1 MAEDYFEPMS
11 KVEQIKAEIDQLSFR
26 EKCELNALLHTWP
39 DDEWD
44 KQMMADSEAGGKL
57 DKLKH
62 AAEDDAQAGRL
73 QDFPVPAAE

>member
-1 MAEDYFEPMS
+1 MS

-26 EKCELNALLHTWP
+26 EKCELNALLPTWP

-57 DKLKH
+57 DKLRQ
-62 AAEDDAQAGRL
+62 AAEEDAKAGRL
-73 QDFPVPAAE
+73 RDFPIPAAE